1 MEKKKRTRAR
11 LEEGEE
17 NPGKIGW
24 TFLQATVLL
33 SSAHL
38 GDDKKMSV
46 IIIIN
51 YYYYY
56 INALQY
62 IHRTIA
68 NKKTE
73 VQQYKETK

>member
-1 MEKKKRTRAR
+1 MAVSMMPKKNGHIILRWVPKWEAICAIWI
-11 LEEGEE
+11 L
-17 NPGKIGW
+17 
-24 TFLQATVLL
+24 A
-33 SSAHL
+33 L

-73 VQQYKETK
+73 VQQYRYKETK